1 MREGMLSGRDE
12 ARPYEVETRLE
23 NGLTVLVQ
31 PLRHA
36 PVVSCWMWYRVGSR
50 NEPPGLTGLSHWVEH
65 MLFKGTS
72 RFPPGSI
79 FREVNRWGGTL
90 NGFTWLDYT
99 AYFETLPTPGWELAL
114 AIEAD
119 RMVAASF
126 DPAEVERERTV
137 ILAERAGSENQPGT
151 YLREEVVAA
160 AFRAHPYGHPVIGY
174 RDDLLQITREEL
186 YQHYRTYYRPNNAV
200 LVIVG
205 DVEPTV
211 ALQAVERHFGELP
224 AGAVPP
230 VLRVHEPEQWGERR
244 VTVRRPAPTAQL
256 LMAWR
261 VPGATH
267 PDIPA
272 LLVLDAVLSGGKPVA
287 FGGSGMGRSAR
298 LYRALI
304 APGLCTTAA
313 SSMSLTLD
321 PFLFTISA
329 TLTPLAEPRHVE
341 HLVDDVVR
349 GLQEEL
355 VGEEELARAKRQLA
369 VQLAA
374 ANESAQSRAA
384 LLGSLAVVC
393 PERSPQQLWR
403 EIEAVTSDDLLRVAN
418 MYLQAERRTIGWL
431 EPSSDGQG
439 SSEPGGTRFIAPA
452 ESVIA
457 APPYWFCEVPESPA
471 TPVVLPRVQLTATA
485 DYLKNGAF
493 FVGQEISASRLAVV
507 SVRIPAGAARDAR
520 RPGLAYVTGQ
530 LLSRGTRR
538 RDEASLNE
546 ELDRLG
552 ATLTVGVGRDAV
564 DVSLSCLVEVLD
576 AALPLLAEVLLEPAF
591 LPEQLERVRQQALTA
606 LRQAEQSTRARADA
620 LLRALIYPPGHPY
633 HHRVLG
639 TEETLDT
646 LSSEEVQV
654 FHEAFYR
661 PAGAVIAVAG
671 GVELGQV
678 RALLEQALAL
688 WEGETPRLVIPP
700 VNPSTEGQR
709 RSETLP
715 GKQQADVA
723 LGVVTVPRQHPDF
736 EALRLANIIL
746 GRLGLMGRIGARVRE
761 RSGLAYYAAS
771 ALETGLGPGYW
782 SAYAGVASVHVE
794 RVIAEIVEEIERLRQ
809 EGPEARELTDA
820 KTALMG
826 TLVLGLA
833 TTGGVAGALLDLAFY
848 GLGLDYLERLPD
860 LLAGIDETMIRD
872 VVVRYLD
879 PKRLHVVVVGPSQ
892 ETILSVSEPQR

>member
-1 MREGMLSGRDE
+1 MREGS
-12 ARPYEVETRLE
+12 AVVETRLE

-36 PVVSCWMWYRVGSR
+36 PVVSCWIWYRVGSR
-50 NEPPGLTGLSHWVEH
+50 NEPPGLTGVSHWVEH
-65 MLFKGTS
+65 MLFKGTP

-79 FREVNRWGGTL
+79 FRQVNRWGGTL

-114 AIEAD
+114 EIEAD

-137 ILAERAGSENQPGT
+137 ILSERAGSENQPGT

-174 RDDLLQITREEL
+174 REDLLHITRDEL
-186 YQHYRTYYRPNNAV
+186 YQHYRTFYRPNNAV
-200 LVIVG
+200 LVVVG
-205 DVEPTV
+205 DVEPV
-211 ALQAVERHFGELP
+211 AALQAVERHFGGIP
-224 AGAVPP
+224 AGTMPP
-230 VLRVHEPEQWGERR
+230 ALRVTEPEQWGERR

-256 LMAWR
+256 LMAWC
-261 VPGATH
+261 VPGASH

-298 LYRALI
+298 LYRALV
-304 APGLCTTAA
+304 APGLCTAA
-313 SSMSLTLD
+313 VSSMSLTLD

-329 TLTPLAEPRHVE
+329 TLTPLVEPRNVE
-341 HLVDDVVR
+341 QLVDDVVR
-349 GLQEEL
+349 RIREDP
-355 VGEEELARAKRQLA
+355 VSEEELTRAKRQLA
-369 VQLAA
+369 VQFAA

-393 PERSPQQLWR
+393 PERSPEQLWR

-418 MYLQAERRTIGWL
+418 TYLRLEQRTVGWL
-431 EPSSDGQG
+431 EPSPEGEGSLGQA
-439 SSEPGGTRFIAPA
+439 SVGGARFIPLAEPETVAPR
-452 ESVIA
+452 
-457 APPYWFCEVPESPA
+457 YWFREVPESSA
-471 TPVVLPRVQLTATA
+471 EPVLLPRVQLAPTA
-485 DYLKNGAF
+485 DYLANGVY
-493 FVGQEISASRLAVV
+493 FVGQKVSASRLAVV
-507 SVRIPAGAARDAR
+507 SLRIPAGAARDEK

-564 DVSLSCLVEVLD
+564 DVSLSCLAEALD
-576 AALPLLAEVLLEPAF
+576 AALPLFAEVLLEPAF
-591 LPEQLERVRQQALTA
+591 PSEQLESVRQQALTA

-620 LLRALIYPPGHPY
+620 LLRALLYPPGHPY

-639 TEETLDT
+639 SEETLET
-646 LSSEEVQV
+646 LSAEEVRA
-654 FHEAFYR
+654 FHETFYR
-661 PAGAVIAVAG
+661 PAGAVVAVAG
-671 GVELGQV
+671 GVDLGRV
-678 RALLEQALAL
+678 RASLEQALAS
-688 WEGETPRLVIPP
+688 WQGEAPRLAIPTVEP
-700 VNPSTEGQR
+700 WAQGQR

-715 GKQQADVA
+715 AKQQADVA
-723 LGVVTVPRQHPDF
+723 LGIVTVPRQHPDF
-736 EALRLANIIL
+736 EALRLANVVL

-771 ALETGLGPGYW
+771 TLETGVGPGYW
-782 SAYAGVASVHVE
+782 SAYAGVAPVHVE
-794 RVIAEIVEEIERLRQ
+794 RVIAEIVEEIERFRE
-809 EGPEARELTDA
+809 EGPEARELADA
-820 KTALMG
+820 KTALAG
-826 TLVLGLA
+826 TIVLGLA

-860 LLAGIDETMIRD
+860 LLAGIDETMVRD
-872 VVVRYLD
+872 AALRYFD
-879 PKRLHVVVVGPSQ
+879 PQRLHIVVVGPSQ
-892 ETILSVSEPQR
+892 ETALSASEPQR

>member
-1 MREGMLSGRDE
+1 MREGS
-12 ARPYEVETRLE
+12 AVVETRLE

-36 PVVSCWMWYRVGSR
+36 PVVSCWIWYRVGSR
-50 NEPPGLTGLSHWVEH
+50 NEPPGLTGVSHWVEH
-65 MLFKGTS
+65 MLFKGTP

-79 FREVNRWGGTL
+79 FRQVNRWGGTL

-114 AIEAD
+114 EIEAD

-137 ILAERAGSENQPGT
+137 ILSERAGSENQPST

-174 RDDLLQITREEL
+174 REDLLHITRDEL
-186 YQHYRTYYRPNNAV
+186 YQHYRTFYQPNNAV
-200 LVIVG
+200 LVVVG
-205 DVEPTV
+205 DVEPV
-211 ALQAVERHFGELP
+211 AALQAVERHFGGIP
-224 AGAVPP
+224 AGTMPP
-230 VLRVHEPEQWGERR
+230 ALRVTEPEQWGERR

-261 VPGATH
+261 VPAASH

-298 LYRALI
+298 LYRALV
-304 APGLCTTAA
+304 APGLCTAA
-313 SSMSLTLD
+313 VSSMSLTLD

-329 TLTPLAEPRHVE
+329 TLTPLVEPRHVE
-341 HLVDDVVR
+341 QLVDDVVR
-349 GLQEEL
+349 RIREDP
-355 VGEEELARAKRQLA
+355 VSEEELARAKRQLA

-393 PERSPQQLWR
+393 PERSPEQLWR

-418 MYLQAERRTIGWL
+418 TYLRPERRTVGWL
-431 EPSSDGQG
+431 EPSPEGEGSLGQASVVG
-439 SSEPGGTRFIAPA
+439 ARFIPLAEPETVAPR
-452 ESVIA
+452 
-457 APPYWFCEVPESPA
+457 YWFREVPESSA
-471 TPVVLPRVQLTATA
+471 EPVVLPRVQLAPTA
-485 DYLKNGAF
+485 DYLANGAY
-493 FVGQEISASRLAVV
+493 FVGQEVSASRLAVV
-507 SVRIPAGAARDAR
+507 SVRIPAGAARDEK

-564 DVSLSCLVEVLD
+564 DVSLSCLVEALD
-576 AALPLLAEVLLEPAF
+576 AALPLFAEVLLEPAF
-591 LPEQLERVRQQALTA
+591 PSEQLESVRQQALTA

-639 TEETLDT
+639 TEETLET
-646 LSSEEVQV
+646 LSPEEVRA
-654 FHEAFYR
+654 FHETFYR
-661 PAGAVIAVAG
+661 PAGAVVAVAG
-671 GVELGQV
+671 GVDLGRV
-678 RALLEQALAL
+678 RASLEQALAS
-688 WEGETPRLVIPP
+688 WQGEAPRLAIPT
-700 VNPSTEGQR
+700 VEPSAQGQR

-715 GKQQADVA
+715 AKQQADVA
-723 LGVVTVPRQHPDF
+723 LGIVTVPRQHPDF
-736 EALRLANIIL
+736 EALRLANVVL

-771 ALETGLGPGYW
+771 TLETGVGPGYW
-782 SAYAGVASVHVE
+782 SAYAGVAPVHVE
-794 RVIAEIVEEIERLRQ
+794 RVIAEIVEEIERFRE
-809 EGPEARELTDA
+809 EGPEARELADA
-820 KTALMG
+820 KTALAG
-826 TLVLGLA
+826 TIVLGLA

-860 LLAGIDETMIRD
+860 LLAGIDETIVRD
-872 VVVRYLD
+872 AALRYLD
-879 PKRLHVVVVGPSQ
+879 PQRLHIVVVGPSQ
-892 ETILSVSEPQR
+892 ETALSASEPQR

>member
-1 MREGMLSGRDE
+1 MREGS
-12 ARPYEVETRLE
+12 AVVETRLE

-36 PVVSCWMWYRVGSR
+36 PVVSCWIWYRVGSR
-50 NEPPGLTGLSHWVEH
+50 NEPPGLTGVSHWVEH
-65 MLFKGTS
+65 MLFKGTP

-79 FREVNRWGGTL
+79 FRQVNRWGGTL

-114 AIEAD
+114 EIEAD

-137 ILAERAGSENQPGT
+137 ILSERAGSENQPGT

-174 RDDLLQITREEL
+174 REDLLHITRDEL
-186 YQHYRTYYRPNNAV
+186 YQHYRTFYQPNNAV
-200 LVIVG
+200 LVVVG
-205 DVEPTV
+205 DVEPV
-211 ALQAVERHFGELP
+211 AALQAVEHHFGGIP
-224 AGAVPP
+224 AGTMPP
-230 VLRVHEPEQWGERR
+230 ALRVTEPEQWGERR

-261 VPGATH
+261 VPAASH

-298 LYRALI
+298 LYRALV
-304 APGLCTTAA
+304 APGLCTAA
-313 SSMSLTLD
+313 VSSMSLTLD

-329 TLTPLAEPRHVE
+329 TLTPLVEPRNVE
-341 HLVDDVVR
+341 QLVDDVVR
-349 GLQEEL
+349 RIREDP
-355 VGEEELARAKRQLA
+355 VSEEELARAKRQLA
-369 VQLAA
+369 VQFAA

-393 PERSPQQLWR
+393 PERSPEQLWR

-418 MYLQAERRTIGWL
+418 TYLRPERRTVGWL
-431 EPSSDGQG
+431 EPSPEGEGSLGQASVVG
-439 SSEPGGTRFIAPA
+439 ARFIPLAEPETVAPR
-452 ESVIA
+452 
-457 APPYWFCEVPESPA
+457 YWFREVPESSA
-471 TPVVLPRVQLTATA
+471 EPVVLPRVQLAPTA
-485 DYLKNGAF
+485 DYLANGAY
-493 FVGQEISASRLAVV
+493 FVGQEVSASRLAVV
-507 SVRIPAGAARDAR
+507 SVRIPAGAARDEK

-564 DVSLSCLVEVLD
+564 DVSLSCLVEALD
-576 AALPLLAEVLLEPAF
+576 AALPLFAEVLLEPAF
-591 LPEQLERVRQQALTA
+591 PSEQLESVRQQALTA

-639 TEETLDT
+639 TEETLET
-646 LSSEEVQV
+646 LSSEEVRA
-654 FHEAFYR
+654 FHETFYR
-661 PAGAVIAVAG
+661 PAGAVVAVAG
-671 GVELGQV
+671 GVDLGRV
-678 RALLEQALAL
+678 RASLEQALAS
-688 WEGETPRLVIPP
+688 WQGEAPRLAIPT
-700 VNPSTEGQR
+700 VEPSAQGQR

-715 GKQQADVA
+715 AKQQADVA
-723 LGVVTVPRQHPDF
+723 LGIVTVPRQHPDF
-736 EALRLANIIL
+736 EALRLANVVL

-771 ALETGLGPGYW
+771 TLETGVGPGYW
-782 SAYAGVASVHVE
+782 SAYAGVAPVHVE
-794 RVIAEIVEEIERLRQ
+794 RVIAEIVEEIERFRE
-809 EGPEARELTDA
+809 EGPEARELADA
-820 KTALMG
+820 KTALAG
-826 TLVLGLA
+826 TIVLGLA

-860 LLAGIDETMIRD
+860 LLAGIDETIVRD
-872 VVVRYLD
+872 AALRYLD
-879 PKRLHVVVVGPSQ
+879 PQRLHIVVVGPSQ
-892 ETILSVSEPQR
+892 ETALSASEPQR

>member
-1 MREGMLSGRDE
+1 
-12 ARPYEVETRLE
+12 
-23 NGLTVLVQ
+23 
-31 PLRHA
+31 
-36 PVVSCWMWYRVGSR
+36 
-50 NEPPGLTGLSHWVEH
+50 
-65 MLFKGTS
+65 MLFKGTP

-79 FREVNRWGGTL
+79 FRQVNRWGGTL

-114 AIEAD
+114 EIEAD

-137 ILAERAGSENQPGT
+137 ILSERAGSENQPGT

-174 RDDLLQITREEL
+174 REDLLHITRDEL
-186 YQHYRTYYRPNNAV
+186 YQHYRTFYQPNNAV
-200 LVIVG
+200 LVVVG
-205 DVEPTV
+205 DVEPV
-211 ALQAVERHFGELP
+211 AALQAVERHFGGIP
-224 AGAVPP
+224 AGTMPP
-230 VLRVHEPEQWGERR
+230 ALRVTEPEQWGERR

-261 VPGATH
+261 VPAASH

-298 LYRALI
+298 LYRALV
-304 APGLCTTAA
+304 APGLCTAA
-313 SSMSLTLD
+313 VSSMSLTLD

-329 TLTPLAEPRHVE
+329 TLTPLVEPRHVE
-341 HLVDDVVR
+341 QLVDDVVR
-349 GLQEEL
+349 RIREDP
-355 VGEEELARAKRQLA
+355 VSEEELARAKRQLA

-393 PERSPQQLWR
+393 PERSPEQLWR

-418 MYLQAERRTIGWL
+418 TYLRPERRTVGWL
-431 EPSSDGQG
+431 EPSPEGEGSLGQASVVG
-439 SSEPGGTRFIAPA
+439 ARFIPLAEPETVAPR
-452 ESVIA
+452 
-457 APPYWFCEVPESPA
+457 YWFREVPESSA
-471 TPVVLPRVQLTATA
+471 EPVVLPRVQLAPTA
-485 DYLKNGAF
+485 DYLANGAY
-493 FVGQEISASRLAVV
+493 FVGQEVSASRLAVV
-507 SVRIPAGAARDAR
+507 SVRIPAGAARDEK

-564 DVSLSCLVEVLD
+564 DVSLSCLVEALD
-576 AALPLLAEVLLEPAF
+576 AALPLFAEVLLEPAF
-591 LPEQLERVRQQALTA
+591 PSEQLESVRQQALTA

-639 TEETLDT
+639 TEETLET
-646 LSSEEVQV
+646 LSPEEVRA
-654 FHEAFYR
+654 FHETFYR
-661 PAGAVIAVAG
+661 PAGAVVAVAG
-671 GVELGQV
+671 GVDLGRV
-678 RALLEQALAL
+678 RASLEQALAS
-688 WEGETPRLVIPP
+688 WQGEAPRLAIPT
-700 VNPSTEGQR
+700 VEPSAQGQR
-709 RSETLP
+709 RRATLP
-715 GKQQADVA
+715 AKQQADVA
-723 LGVVTVPRQHPDF
+723 LGIVTVPRQHPDF
-736 EALRLANIIL
+736 EALRLANVVL

-771 ALETGLGPGYW
+771 TLETGVGPGYW
-782 SAYAGVASVHVE
+782 SAYAGVAPVHVE
-794 RVIAEIVEEIERLRQ
+794 RVIAEIVEEIERFRE
-809 EGPEARELTDA
+809 EGPEARELADA
-820 KTALMG
+820 KTALAG
-826 TLVLGLA
+826 TIVLGLA

-860 LLAGIDETMIRD
+860 LLAGIDETIVRD
-872 VVVRYLD
+872 AALRYLD
-879 PKRLHVVVVGPSQ
+879 PQRLHIVVVGPSQ
-892 ETILSVSEPQR
+892 ETALSASEPQR

>member
-1 MREGMLSGRDE
+1 MREGS
-12 ARPYEVETRLE
+12 AVVETRLE

-36 PVVSCWMWYRVGSR
+36 PVVSCWIWYRVGSR
-50 NEPPGLTGLSHWVEH
+50 NEPPGLTGVSHWVEH
-65 MLFKGTS
+65 MLFKGTP

-79 FREVNRWGGTL
+79 FRQVNRWGGTL

-114 AIEAD
+114 EIEAD

-137 ILAERAGSENQPGT
+137 ILSERAGSENQPGT

-174 RDDLLQITREEL
+174 REDLLHITRDEL
-186 YQHYRTYYRPNNAV
+186 YQHYRTFYQPNNAV
-200 LVIVG
+200 LVVVG
-205 DVEPTV
+205 DVEPV
-211 ALQAVERHFGELP
+211 AALQAVERHFGGIP
-224 AGAVPP
+224 AGTMPP
-230 VLRVHEPEQWGERR
+230 ALRVTEPEQWGERR

-261 VPGATH
+261 VPAASH

-298 LYRALI
+298 LYRALV
-304 APGLCTTAA
+304 APGLCTAA
-313 SSMSLTLD
+313 VSSMSLTLD

-329 TLTPLAEPRHVE
+329 TLTPLVEPRHVE
-341 HLVDDVVR
+341 QLVDDVVR
-349 GLQEEL
+349 RIREDP
-355 VGEEELARAKRQLA
+355 VSEEELARAKRQLA
-369 VQLAA
+369 VQFAA

-393 PERSPQQLWR
+393 AERSPEQLWR

-418 MYLQAERRTIGWL
+418 TYLRPERRTVGWL
-431 EPSSDGQG
+431 EPSPEGEGSLGQASVVG
-439 SSEPGGTRFIAPA
+439 ARFIPL
-452 ESVIA
+452 A
-457 APPYWFCEVPESPA
+457 APETVAPRYWFREVPESSA
-471 TPVVLPRVQLTATA
+471 EPVVLPRVQLAPTA
-485 DYLKNGAF
+485 DYLANGAY
-493 FVGQEISASRLAVV
+493 FVGQEVSASRLAVV
-507 SVRIPAGAARDAR
+507 SVRIPAGAARDEK

-538 RDEASLNE
+538 RDEALLNE

-564 DVSLSCLVEVLD
+564 DVSLSCLVEALD
-576 AALPLLAEVLLEPAF
+576 AALPLFAEVLLEPAF
-591 LPEQLERVRQQALTA
+591 PSEQLESVRQQALTA

-639 TEETLDT
+639 TEETLET
-646 LSSEEVQV
+646 LSPEEVRA
-654 FHEAFYR
+654 FHETFYR
-661 PAGAVIAVAG
+661 PAGAVVAVAG
-671 GVELGQV
+671 GVDLGRV
-678 RALLEQALAL
+678 RASLEQALAS
-688 WEGETPRLVIPP
+688 WQGEAPRLVIPT
-700 VNPSTEGQR
+700 VEPSAQGQR

-715 GKQQADVA
+715 AKQQAGVA
-723 LGVVTVPRQHPDF
+723 LGIVTVPRQHPDF
-736 EALRLANIIL
+736 EALRLANVVL

-771 ALETGLGPGYW
+771 TLETGVGPGYW
-782 SAYAGVASVHVE
+782 SAYAGVAPVHVE
-794 RVIAEIVEEIERLRQ
+794 RVIAEIVEEIERFRE
-809 EGPEARELTDA
+809 EGPEARELADA
-820 KTALMG
+820 KTALAG
-826 TLVLGLA
+826 TIVLGLA

-860 LLAGIDETMIRD
+860 LLAGIDETIVRD
-872 VVVRYLD
+872 AALRYLD
-879 PKRLHVVVVGPSQ
+879 PQRLHIVVVGPSQ
-892 ETILSVSEPQR
+892 ETALSASEPQR

>member
-1 MREGMLSGRDE
+1 MREGS
-12 ARPYEVETRLE
+12 AVVETRLE

-36 PVVSCWMWYRVGSR
+36 PVVSCWIWYRVGSR
-50 NEPPGLTGLSHWVEH
+50 NEPPGLTGVSHWVEH
-65 MLFKGTS
+65 MLFKGTP

-79 FREVNRWGGTL
+79 FRQVNRWGGTL

-114 AIEAD
+114 EIEAD

-137 ILAERAGSENQPGT
+137 ILSERAGSENQPGT

-174 RDDLLQITREEL
+174 REDLLHITRDEL
-186 YQHYRTYYRPNNAV
+186 YQHYRTFYQPNNAV
-200 LVIVG
+200 LVVVG
-205 DVEPTV
+205 DVEPV
-211 ALQAVERHFGELP
+211 AALQAVERHFGGIP
-224 AGAVPP
+224 AGTMPP
-230 VLRVHEPEQWGERR
+230 ALRVTEPEQWGERR

-261 VPGATH
+261 VPAASH

-298 LYRALI
+298 LYRALV
-304 APGLCTTAA
+304 APGLCTAA
-313 SSMSLTLD
+313 VSSMSLTLD

-329 TLTPLAEPRHVE
+329 TLTPLVEPRHVE
-341 HLVDDVVR
+341 QLVDDVVR
-349 GLQEEL
+349 RIREDP
-355 VGEEELARAKRQLA
+355 VSEEELARAKRQLA

-393 PERSPQQLWR
+393 PERSPEQLWR

-418 MYLQAERRTIGWL
+418 TYLRPERRTVGWL
-431 EPSSDGQG
+431 EPSPEGEGSLGQASVVG
-439 SSEPGGTRFIAPA
+439 ARFIPLAEPETVAPR
-452 ESVIA
+452 
-457 APPYWFCEVPESPA
+457 YWFREVPESSA
-471 TPVVLPRVQLTATA
+471 EPVVLPRVQLAPTA
-485 DYLKNGAF
+485 DYLANGAY
-493 FVGQEISASRLAVV
+493 FVGQEVSASRLAVV
-507 SVRIPAGAARDAR
+507 SVRIPAGAARDEK

-564 DVSLSCLVEVLD
+564 DVSLSCLVEALD
-576 AALPLLAEVLLEPAF
+576 AALPLFAEVLLEPAF
-591 LPEQLERVRQQALTA
+591 PSEQLESVRQQALTA

-639 TEETLDT
+639 TEETLET
-646 LSSEEVQV
+646 LSPEEVRA
-654 FHEAFYR
+654 FHETFYR
-661 PAGAVIAVAG
+661 PAGAVVAVAG
-671 GVELGQV
+671 GVDLGRV
-678 RALLEQALAL
+678 RASLEQALAS
-688 WEGETPRLVIPP
+688 WQGEAPRLAIPT
-700 VNPSTEGQR
+700 VEPSAQGQR

-715 GKQQADVA
+715 AKQQADVA
-723 LGVVTVPRQHPDF
+723 LGIVTVPRQHPDF
-736 EALRLANIIL
+736 EALRLANVVL

-771 ALETGLGPGYW
+771 TLETGVGPGYW
-782 SAYAGVASVHVE
+782 SAYAGVAPVHVE
-794 RVIAEIVEEIERLRQ
+794 RVIAEIVEEIERFRE
-809 EGPEARELTDA
+809 EGPEARELADA
-820 KTALMG
+820 KTALAG
-826 TLVLGLA
+826 TIVLGLA

-860 LLAGIDETMIRD
+860 LLAGIDETIVRD
-872 VVVRYLD
+872 AALRYLD
-879 PKRLHVVVVGPSQ
+879 PQRLHIVVVGPSQ
-892 ETILSVSEPQR
+892 ETALSASEPQR